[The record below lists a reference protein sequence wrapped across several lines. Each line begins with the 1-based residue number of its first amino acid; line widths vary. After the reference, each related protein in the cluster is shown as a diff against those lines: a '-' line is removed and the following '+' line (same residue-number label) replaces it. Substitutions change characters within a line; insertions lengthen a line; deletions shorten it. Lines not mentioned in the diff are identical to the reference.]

1 MKSVPKKPRSSL
13 FIRLWVSVIT
23 SFLVAGVLGILILL
37 QGRVS
42 GVEFSP
48 THFQQ
53 RTFEFY
59 EIPIIEQQ
67 ITPIRRKTVNNP
79 ALNFIRTN
87 GYITTSP
94 GLPNRW
100 DLVSLTRGLTGTT
113 EADAELLFKPLVLE
127 KDDAVY
133 WETWSKQN
141 PAAAGFLWP
150 IIQKLALRELY
161 LFIPPLLEKANQI
174 GNSSDFQSDL
184 EMQLISDYLRLA
196 GNVKIQG
203 KNEIAEEMLKEAG
216 QDFPEL
222 SWPQE

>member
-113 EADAELLFKPLVLE
+113 EADAELRFTPLVRE

-133 WETWSKQN
+133 WVTGSKQN
-141 PAAAGFLWP
+141 PAAAGYLWP

-184 EMQLISDYLRLA
+184 EMQLISDYLLLY
-196 GNVKIQG
+196 GNFKIQG
-203 KNEIAEEMLKEAG
+203 NN
-216 QDFPEL
+216 
-222 SWPQE
+222 